1 MRLKLSYAFSENWWV
16 ELERE
21 REKLREKGGG
31 GRGREVQFSPPQVD
45 ECCPGVTVE
54 AVGGFRRSAARH
66 IWCDNVKTGTVFSN
80 LKGKAIQS

>member
-31 GRGREVQFSPPQVD
+31 GGGERGSIL
-45 ECCPGVTVE
+45 T
-54 AVGGFRRSAARH
+54 S
-66 IWCDNVKTGTVFSN
+66 TGR
-80 LKGKAIQS
+80 